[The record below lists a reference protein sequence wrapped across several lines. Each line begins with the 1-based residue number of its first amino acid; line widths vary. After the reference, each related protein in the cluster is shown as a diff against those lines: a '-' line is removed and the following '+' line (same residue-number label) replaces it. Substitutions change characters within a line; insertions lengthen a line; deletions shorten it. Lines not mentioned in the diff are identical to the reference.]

1 MNEETKK
8 YVDFLK
14 DEAESISNKIK
25 PILPENYDEF
35 EIIYFISFTMCDLL
49 QVLNLPDEKHWGIV
63 NEFLKSHLF
72 MGTIATMPKNP
83 TEHIAFLNEKSIAQ
97 SDRMNEYKNSYP
109 LAEGIVK
116 NVDTMVKKFVN
127 RVSINVCSNNA
138 DVGLFSNKLFPI
150 IKEFSMQHI
159 DSLRKMAGWKKV
171 TGIVDI
177 MVSQEKQIQARIQEQ
192 ITDTPNEQE
201 LYYYAFYLINSFY
214 QKLDMINEKILSEYS
229 NKSLYNHINT
239 SLNDFENDT
248 ILNKRTERYEDY
260 EIMWN
265 QIEYDD
271 EREKSTKMAMYFGFA
286 SKYIYGN
293 NLHMMTFTFLHPELL
308 AILSEGVN
316 SYLNAV
322 TDVIRKP
329 KTSLSDRIKS
339 FFK

>member
-14 DEAESISNKIK
+14 DEAESIRFKIK
-25 PILPENYDEF
+25 PILPKNYDEF

-49 QVLNLPDEKHWGIV
+49 QAINLPDEKHWNIV

-72 MGTIATMPKNP
+72 MGTIATMPKP
-83 TEHIAFLNEKSIAQ
+83 PEHIAFLNEKSIVQ

-127 RVSINVCSNNA
+127 HVSIYVCSNNA
-138 DVGLFSNKLFPI
+138 DVDLFSNNLFPI
-150 IKEFSMQHI
+150 IKEYSMQHI
-159 DSLRKMAGWKKV
+159 DSLRKMAGWKNV

-177 MVSQEKQIQARIQEQ
+177 MVSQEKQIQTRIQEQ
-192 ITDTPNEQE
+192 IADRPNEQE

-214 QKLDMINEKILSEYS
+214 QKLDITNEKILSEYS
-229 NKSLYNHINT
+229 NKSLYNYINA
-239 SLNDFENDT
+239 SLNDFENDA
-248 ILNKRTERYEDY
+248 ILNKRTKRYEDY

-293 NLHMMTFTFLHPELL
+293 KLHMMTLTILHPDLL

-316 SYLNAV
+316 SYFKAV
-322 TDVIRKP
+322 TDAIRNP